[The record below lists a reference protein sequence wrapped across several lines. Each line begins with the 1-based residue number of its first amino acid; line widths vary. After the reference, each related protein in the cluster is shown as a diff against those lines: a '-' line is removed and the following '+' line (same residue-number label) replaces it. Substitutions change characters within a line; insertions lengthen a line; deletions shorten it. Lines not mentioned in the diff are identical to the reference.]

1 MQNVKLSNFWFSWL
15 RSVTALLLTLGFFG
29 WAPIPVSAAMEYNE
43 KIPFID
49 DFDACSD
56 ERISVDGVQHIVGR
70 FTKDGNG
77 KLHFGFSRNTNG
89 TGIGQISG
97 DKYILTDAVA
107 RSSLEI
113 VPGQSQTF
121 LEQYHSRFIRQGE
134 AFATDDTLIHF
145 LSKITINANG
155 EVTTAVEIQKVECK

>member
-49 DFDACSD
+49 DFDACSG

-97 DKYILTDAVA
+97 DRYILTDAVA

-113 VPGQSQTF
+113 VSGQSQMF
-121 LEQYHSRFIRQGE
+121 LQQYHSRLVRQGE
-134 AFATDDTLIHF
+134 TFAADDTLIHF

>member
-1 MQNVKLSNFWFSWL
+1 MKLSQFWFRWSRGVMVML
-15 RSVTALLLTLGFFG
+15 VTLGFYG
-29 WAPIPVSAAMEYNE
+29 WTPALVSAAMEYNE
-43 KIPFID
+43 KIPFVD
-49 DFDACSD
+49 DFDACSG

-77 KLHFGFSRNTNG
+77 KLHFGFTRDTIG

-97 DKYILTDAVA
+97 DKYVLTDAVA

-121 LEQYHSRFIRQGE
+121 LEQYHSRLIRQGE
-134 AFATDDTLIHF
+134 AFAADDTLIHF
-145 LSKITINANG
+145 LSKITLNADG
-155 EVTTAVEIQKVECK
+155 EVTASIEIQKVECK